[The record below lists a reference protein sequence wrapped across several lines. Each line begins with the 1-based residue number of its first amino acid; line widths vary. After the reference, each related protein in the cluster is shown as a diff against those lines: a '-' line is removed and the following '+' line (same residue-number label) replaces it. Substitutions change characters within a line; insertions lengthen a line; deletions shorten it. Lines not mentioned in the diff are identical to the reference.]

1 MMVSWVPQNGFIGHR
16 GGRAMRGSRRGA
28 WQRAPYPDTS
38 RMVAVRRKLP
48 PGANQRVGETRNS
61 GDKKNE
67 NNPQRFAQVRSATW
81 ATTILSKPASAAAE
95 FDFKLGVNTPDTH
108 PLTLRLI
115 EAAHVIGAQSSG
127 RLNVTVFPNSQLGGD
142 PEMLSQLRA
151 GGIELLA
158 APSMTLSTLVP
169 LSDLPSVGFAFASY
183 DQVWAAMDGG
193 VGDVVRDAIGKA
205 GIVPM
210 KKIWD
215 NGFRQITLSSS
226 RQLNS
231 VEDLRGFKI
240 RVPVTALLTSLF
252 SGLGALPSGIS
263 YSELYSALQTH
274 IVEGQENPLA
284 QVSTGKLYEVQ
295 KYCALSNHCWSGYW
309 IVANRRALSSLPAD
323 LVDFVN
329 THFDAAAIRER
340 ADLQEMDRS
349 LQAELAG
356 KGMTFNKPD
365 PVQFRAAL
373 VKAGFYTQWQKTYG
387 AEAWAQIHVARL
399 MSARM
404 DLAAQT
410 NNRAPSVVVTAAES
424 SE

>member
-1 MMVSWVPQNGFIGHR
+1 MKITR
-16 GGRAMRGSRRGA
+16 RALLGA
-28 WQRAPYPDTS
+28 A
-38 RMVAVRRKLP
+38 
-48 PGANQRVGETRNS
+48 
-61 GDKKNE
+61 
-67 NNPQRFAQVRSATW
+67 SATL
-81 ATTILSKPASAAAE
+81 ATTAFEKPASAAAE
-95 FDFKLGVNTPDTH
+95 FEFKLGVNTPDTH
-108 PLTLRLI
+108 PLSLRLI
-115 EAAHVIGAQSSG
+115 EAARAIGAQSSG

-151 GGIELLA
+151 GGIDLLA

-169 LSDLPSVGFAFASY
+169 LSGLPSIGFAFQSY

-215 NGFRQITLSSS
+215 NGFRQITSSSS
-226 RQLNS
+226 RQLNG

-252 SGLGALPSGIS
+252 SGLGALPSSIS

-284 QVSTGKLYEVQ
+284 QVATGKLYEVQ

-309 IVANRRALSSLPAD
+309 IVGNRRALAGLPPD
-323 LVDFVN
+323 LLEIVN
-329 THFDAAAIRER
+329 RNFNAAADRER
-340 ADLQEMDRS
+340 ADLLEMDRS
-349 LQAELAG
+349 LQADLAS

-387 AEAWAQIHVARL
+387 SEAWAKLEQYTGRL
-399 MSARM
+399 
-404 DLAAQT
+404 T
-410 NNRAPSVVVTAAES
+410 
-424 SE
+424 

>member
-1 MMVSWVPQNGFIGHR
+1 MKMTRRDLLKSASAASAVTLL
-16 GGRAMRGSRRGA
+16 GR
-28 WQRAPYPDTS
+28 
-38 RMVAVRRKLP
+38 
-48 PGANQRVGETRNS
+48 
-61 GDKKNE
+61 
-67 NNPQRFAQVRSATW
+67 
-81 ATTILSKPASAAAE
+81 PASAAAE
-95 FDFKLGVNTPDTH
+95 FEFKLGANTPDTH

-115 EAAHVIGAQSSG
+115 EAARAIGVQSSG
-127 RLNVTVFPNSQLGGD
+127 RLNITVFPNSQLGGD

-158 APSMTLSTLVP
+158 APSLTLSTLVP
-169 LSDLPSVGFAFASY
+169 LSGLPSVGFAFQSY

-215 NGFRQITLSSS
+215 NGFRQITSSSS
-226 RQLNS
+226 RQLNG
-231 VEDLRGFKI
+231 VEDLKGFKI

-252 SGLGALPSGIS
+252 SGLGALPSSIS

-284 QVSTGKLYEVQ
+284 QVATGKLYEVQ

-309 IVANRRALSSLPAD
+309 IVANRRALSGLPAE
-323 LVDFVN
+323 LVEIVN
-329 THFDAAAIRER
+329 GQFDAFAIKER
-340 ADLQEMDRS
+340 TDLLDMDRS
-349 LQAELAG
+349 LQAELTG

-387 AEAWAQIHVARL
+387 AEAWAQL
-399 MSARM
+399 EKYTGG
-404 DLAAQT
+404 LT
-410 NNRAPSVVVTAAES
+410 
-424 SE
+424 

>member
-1 MMVSWVPQNGFIGHR
+1 MKSMT
-16 GGRAMRGSRRGA
+16 RRG
-28 WQRAPYPDTS
+28 
-38 RMVAVRRKLP
+38 LL
-48 PGANQRVGETRNS
+48 GA
-61 GDKKNE
+61 
-67 NNPQRFAQVRSATW
+67 ASAAW
-81 ATTILSKPASAAAE
+81 ATTFLGKSARAAAE
-95 FDFKLGVNTPDTH
+95 FEFKLGVNTPDTH
-108 PLTLRLI
+108 PLTVRLI
-115 EAAHVIGAQSSG
+115 EAAHAIAEQSSG

-169 LSDLPSVGFAFASY
+169 LSGLPSVGFAFQSY

-210 KKIWD
+210 QKMWD
-215 NGFRQITLSSS
+215 NGFRQITSSSS

-252 SGLGALPSGIS
+252 SGLGALPSSIS

-295 KYCALSNHCWSGYW
+295 KYCAQSNHCWSGYW
-309 IVANRRALSSLPAD
+309 IIANRRALASLPAD
-323 LVDFVN
+323 LLRLVN
-329 THFDAAAIRER
+329 ESLDAAAIKER
-340 ADLQEMDRS
+340 ADLLELDRS
-349 LQAELAG
+349 LQAELIA
-356 KGMTFNKPD
+356 KGMVFNKPD

-387 AEAWAQIHVARL
+387 GQAWETLERYTGKL
-399 MSARM
+399 
-404 DLAAQT
+404 T
-410 NNRAPSVVVTAAES
+410 
-424 SE
+424 

>member
-1 MMVSWVPQNGFIGHR
+1 MVHMSLQGVFTAVLLATDLFPACFMMVSWVPQNGFIGHR
-16 GGRAMRGSRRGA
+16 GGRAMRGSGRGHG
-28 WQRAPYPDTS
+28 RAHLIQTPCGWWRFDGNCLQAQTN
-38 RMVAVRRKLP
+38 A
-48 PGANQRVGETRNS
+48 PGKQETRETRKMKITRRDLLKS
-61 GDKKNE
+61 
-67 NNPQRFAQVRSATW
+67 ASATW

-95 FDFKLGVNTPDTH
+95 FDFKLGVNTPDNH
-108 PLTLRLI
+108 PLTIRLT
-115 EAAHVIGAQSSG
+115 EAAKAIGTQSSG
-127 RLNVTVFPNSQLGGD
+127 RLNVTVFSNSQLGGD

-169 LSDLPSVGFAFASY
+169 LSGLPSVGFAFASY

-193 VGDVVRDAIGKA
+193 VGDVVRDAISKA

-215 NGFRQITLSSS
+215 NGFRQITSSSS

-252 SGLGALPSGIS
+252 SGLVALPSSIS

-295 KYCALSNHCWSGYW
+295 KYCALSNHCWSGYR
-309 IVANRRALSSLPAD
+309 IVANRRVLSSLPAD
-323 LVDFVN
+323 LLAIVN
-329 THFDAAAIRER
+329 DSFDAAAIEER

-349 LQAELAG
+349 LPAERAG

-373 VKAGFYTQWQKTYG
+373 VKASFYTQWQKTYG
-387 AEAWAQIHVARL
+387 AEAWARL
-399 MSARM
+399 EQYTGR
-404 DLAAQT
+404 L
-410 NNRAPSVVVTAAES
+410 
-424 SE
+424 